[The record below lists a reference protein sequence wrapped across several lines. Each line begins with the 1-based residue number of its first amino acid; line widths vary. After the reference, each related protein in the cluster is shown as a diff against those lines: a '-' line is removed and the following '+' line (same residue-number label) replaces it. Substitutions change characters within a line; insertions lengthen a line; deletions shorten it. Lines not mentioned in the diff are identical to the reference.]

1 MKIESIIRRKNGTRV
16 ELDDQV
22 YHFKPTPEDER
33 HLADVSIRAH
43 IQRFLSIPEG
53 FQPAEIDE
61 PNPSPASAPVQEQ
74 PAPTVQASPLN
85 TDQPVLG
92 TLAGVQNKDGS
103 ISTLSQLPREQLL
116 VLARDMDIENAESLS
131 DEELVKAIEAEP
143 VEPVDGADTDDK
155 GGDDGKGD
163 ETKGDASTAG
173 GDKSAEQPAP
183 LDRDA
188 LAEQYKERFK
198 KAPHHKLTAERIKQ
212 ILDEDEG
219 E

>member
-33 HLADVSIRAH
+33 HLAEVSIRAH

-61 PNPSPASAPVQEQ
+61 TQASPAPVQQ
-74 PAPTVQASPLN
+74 PPAPPVQASPLN

-103 ISTLSQLPREQLL
+103 ASSLPQLPREQLL
-116 VLARDMDIENAESLS
+116 VLARDMEIEGAEDLS
-131 DEELVKAIEAEP
+131 DEELVKAIEADP
-143 VEPVDGADTDDK
+143 VELVDDADADSEADT
-155 GGDDGKGD
+155 GNGD
-163 ETKGDASTAG
+163 ETKGD
-173 GDKSAEQPAP
+173 DKAAEQPAP
-183 LDRDA
+183 LDREA
-188 LAEQYKERFK
+188 LVEQYKARFK

>member
-33 HLADVSIRAH
+33 HLAEVSIRAH

-61 PNPSPASAPVQEQ
+61 TQASPAPAPVQQ
-74 PAPTVQASPLN
+74 PPAPPVQASPLN

-103 ISTLSQLPREQLL
+103 VSTLPQLPREQLL
-116 VLARDMDIENAESLS
+116 VLARDMEIEGAEDLS
-131 DEELVKAIEAEP
+131 DEELVKAIEADP
-143 VEPVDGADTDDK
+143 VELVDDADADSEADT
-155 GGDDGKGD
+155 GNGD
-163 ETKGDASTAG
+163 ETKGD
-173 GDKSAEQPAP
+173 DKAAEQPAP
-183 LDRDA
+183 LDREA
-188 LAEQYKERFK
+188 LVEQYKARFK